1 MILRISDYIK
11 LLLMLSYPSCLK
23 KNRQNAMQPQFVNL
37 EPSSTNSNTPF
48 YQLKSRSE
56 QLMSNQHI
64 LIKFIWMK
72 LSQLIC
78 TKKEDQLV
86 PSSKIPQETLSSLLK
101 NALNSKGDAKE
112 KFKLRCKL
120 SLHLTEV
127 YNHLLSKQESVIV
140 NEETVSRLRIGCNQL

>member
-1 MILRISDYIK
+1 
-11 LLLMLSYPSCLK
+11 
-23 KNRQNAMQPQFVNL
+23 
-37 EPSSTNSNTPF
+37 
-48 YQLKSRSE
+48 
-56 QLMSNQHI
+56 
-64 LIKFIWMK
+64 MK

-78 TKKEDQLV
+78 AKKEDQLV
-86 PSSKIPQETLSSLLK
+86 PSSKIPQETLRSLLK

-140 NEETVSRLRIGCNQL
+140 NEESVSRLRIGCN